1 MQRRAATRTG
11 LVRDTDDNLDPRQIS
26 RQRTAVALRR
36 RGPSDGLGRFD
47 LGRLLGQGLFQVFDP
62 LVQRFV
68 AELFGATAEAISQQT
83 GADSNASRPC
93 IPTLWRPPFRFDRG
107 HHSKLI
113 PATRL

>member
-11 LVRDTDDNLDPRQIS
+11 LVRDIDDNLDPRQIS

-83 GADSNASRPC
+83 GNQHLQPRDFG
-93 IPTLWRPPFRFDRG
+93 LRFEQQV
-107 HHSKLI
+107 L
-113 PATRL
+113 